1 MSRVRSFR
9 FGPGSLESISLRMWA
24 VPRAYESEPRSVR
37 AHANGS
43 YTVYCG
49 QGWDHVA
56 DIDERHTF
64 FPEQP
69 ADDLERRLASAWT
82 EHDADAAADAANELV
97 DWALEG
103 WEDPCAWEGE

>member
-9 FGPGSLESISLRMWA
+9 VGPGSLELISLRMWA
-24 VPRAYESEPRSVR
+24 VPRAHEGQARAVR
-37 AHANGS
+37 AQATGS

-49 QGWDHVA
+49 HGWDHTV

-64 FPEQP
+64 DLERP
-69 ADDLERRLASAWT
+69 ADELERRLATAWT
-82 EHDADAAADAANELV
+82 EHNVGAANAAVAELV

-103 WEDPCAWEGE
+103 WEDPCSWEEE